1 MVLFENSIVKL
12 DYDPATDII
21 EVAYPDLH
29 TYLLAEIKYTIDQ
42 MVDII
47 KSYDIK
53 KLLLDS
59 SKTRISVSE
68 EESREISTY
77 LARGLATTRIQKVAR
92 LQSPSQSV
100 EKLAQSNI
108 KNLEQSKVMPFQLT
122 NFSDKTEA
130 IVWLKEKA

>member
-100 EKLAQSNI
+100 EKLAINNI
-108 KNLEQSKVMPFQLT
+108 KTLEQSKVMPFQLI

-130 IVWLKEKA
+130 IAWLKEKA

>member
-68 EESREISTY
+68 EESREISAY

-100 EKLAQSNI
+100 EKLAQNNI